1 MTRTVPLTVSVL
13 LTTGLLLP
21 AVSVASLA
29 SGASVASAEQV
40 RAPADF
46 AVQGK
51 AVRGTAAEDG
61 APRLEPGQYTDQ
73 FRGGGADLYYTVA
86 RSRNDST
93 LYVGLSGRPKS
104 ASSDRESVVLRLLTT
119 DGLDCGYAETFDND
133 FQVKRRNSVESAT
146 VLSWSP
152 AAEIRK
158 RCLSDSELIL
168 RVSPDPAAARLAGAP
183 FELAVTEEPP
193 AAGVGDLPP
202 VAGEPEPWVGMPPV
216 ARATSVAGGTSFN
229 EARDLRTGSYQSE
242 IQPGEARFF
251 KVPVG
256 WGQTLQATARIQKP
270 SAAFQRELDP
280 LEQTITLR
288 LYGPTRGFASADST
302 TAPGQ
307 VGDVISFTQDTLLS
321 AMTLPV
327 RYNNRGGEDPDQQ
340 ATSLAG
346 DYYVMVTLSEDK
358 QRQAY
363 RLPYELTIKVAGQ
376 PDAAPAYPAGQK
388 VVGPGASQLAMTD
401 LPSASD
407 TGEDDTG
414 AGTIGLLAIAGAVL
428 LLSGLGTLIFTRV
441 RSRRRPEYED
451 SVFSGSR

>member
-1 MTRTVPLTVSVL
+1 MPLTVSVL
-13 LTTGLLLP
+13 LTAGLVLP
-21 AVSVASLA
+21 AAAAAST
-29 SGASVASAEQV
+29 ASAEQV
-40 RAPADF
+40 RAPAEF

-51 AVRGTAAEDG
+51 RVRGAAAPDG
-61 APRLEPGQYTDQ
+61 APRLEPGQYADQ
-73 FRGGGADLYYTVA
+73 FGRDGADLYYTVA
-86 RSRNDST
+86 RSHTDST

-119 DGLDCGYAETFDND
+119 DGLDCGYGETFDND

-146 VLSWSP
+146 AVSWSP

-158 RCLSDSELIL
+158 RCLRDSELIL
-168 RVSPDPAAARLAGAP
+168 RVSPDPDAARLTGSP
-183 FELAVTEEPP
+183 FELTVTEEPP
-193 AAGVGDLPP
+193 AATAELPP
-202 VAGEPEPWVGMPPV
+202 AAGEPDDWTGMPPV
-216 ARATSVAGGTSFN
+216 SRATNVTGGTSFN
-229 EARDLRTGSYQSE
+229 QARDLRTGSYQSE
-242 IQPGEARFF
+242 IQPGEARLF

-256 WGQTLQATARIQKP
+256 WGQTLQATARVQKP

-327 RYNNRGGEDPDQQ
+327 RYNNRSGEDPEQQ
-340 ATSLAG
+340 AASLAG

-363 RLPYELTIKVAGQ
+363 RLPYELTIKVAGR

-401 LPSASD
+401 LPSA
-407 TGEDDTG
+407 TEQTDDDAG

-428 LLSGLGTLIFTRV
+428 LLSGLATLIITRA

-451 SVFSGSR
+451 SVVSESS